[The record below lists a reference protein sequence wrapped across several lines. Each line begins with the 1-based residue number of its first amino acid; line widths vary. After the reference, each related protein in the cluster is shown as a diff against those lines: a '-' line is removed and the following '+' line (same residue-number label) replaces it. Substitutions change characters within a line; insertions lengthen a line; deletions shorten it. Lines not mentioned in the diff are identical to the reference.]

1 MRLHNPLTMMNS
13 TTTTMATPISRAKRL
28 VKLLE
33 RLLRKRELFDEEQY
47 KLIKEQ
53 LKVAKNELA
62 MIEEKTSK
70 GFK

>member
-1 MRLHNPLTMMNS
+1 MMNFMMM
-13 TTTTMATPISRAKRL
+13 TMATQTSRAKRL

-33 RLLRKRELFDEEQY
+33 RLLKKRELFDDEQY

-62 MIEEKTSK
+62 MIEEKSSK

>member
-1 MRLHNPLTMMNS
+1 MMNFTMM
-13 TTTTMATPISRAKRL
+13 TMATQTSRAKRL

-33 RLLRKRELFDEEQY
+33 RLLRQRELFDDDKL

-53 LKVAKNELA
+53 LKIAKNELA
-62 MIEEKTSK
+62 IIEEKTSK

>member
-1 MRLHNPLTMMNS
+1 MMNFMMM
-13 TTTTMATPISRAKRL
+13 TMATQTSRAKRL

-33 RLLRKRELFDEEQY
+33 RLLKKRELFDDEQY

-62 MIEEKTSK
+62 RIEEQTSK

>member
-1 MRLHNPLTMMNS
+1 M
-13 TTTTMATPISRAKRL
+13 TTMATQTRAKRL

-33 RLLRKRELFDEEQY
+33 RLLKKRELFDDDKL

-53 LKVAKNELA
+53 LKIAKNELA
-62 MIEEKTSK
+62 IIEENTSK

>member
-1 MRLHNPLTMMNS
+1 MRTQ
-13 TTTTMATPISRAKRL
+13 ISRAKRL

-33 RLLRKRELFDEEQY
+33 RLLRQRELFDDDKL

-62 MIEEKTSK
+62 ILKK
-70 GFK
+70 KHQKVLK

>member
-1 MRLHNPLTMMNS
+1 
-13 TTTTMATPISRAKRL
+13 MATQTSRAKRL
-28 VKLLE
+28 IKLLE
-33 RLLRKRELFDEEQY
+33 RLLEKDYLYDKDQL
-47 KLIKEQ
+47 KLVREQ

>member
-1 MRLHNPLTMMNS
+1 MMNFM
-13 TTTTMATPISRAKRL
+13 TMTMATQTSRAKRL

-33 RLLRKRELFDEEQY
+33 RLLKKRELFDDEQY
-47 KLIKEQ
+47 KLIREQ

>member
-1 MRLHNPLTMMNS
+1 MNFMMM
-13 TTTTMATPISRAKRL
+13 TMATQISRAKRL

-33 RLLRKRELFDEEQY
+33 RLLRQRELFDDDKL

-53 LKVAKNELA
+53 LKIAKNELA
-62 MIEEKTSK
+62 IIEEKTSK

>member
-1 MRLHNPLTMMNS
+1 MNYMMM
-13 TTTTMATPISRAKRL
+13 TMATQTSRAKRL

-33 RLLRKRELFDEEQY
+33 RLLRQRELFDDDKL

-53 LKVAKNELA
+53 LKIEKNELA
-62 MIEEKTSK
+62 IIEEKTSK

>member
-1 MRLHNPLTMMNS
+1 MMNFMMM
-13 TTTTMATPISRAKRL
+13 TMATQISRAKRL

-33 RLLRKRELFDEEQY
+33 RLLRQRELFDDDKL

-53 LKVAKNELA
+53 LKIAKNELE

-70 GFK
+70 VFK

>member
-1 MRLHNPLTMMNS
+1 MMNYMMM
-13 TTTTMATPISRAKRL
+13 TMATQISRAKRL

-33 RLLRKRELFDEEQY
+33 RLLRQRELFDEDKL

-53 LKVAKNELA
+53 LNIAKNELA

>member
-1 MRLHNPLTMMNS
+1 MMNFTMM
-13 TTTTMATPISRAKRL
+13 TMATQTRAKRL

-33 RLLRKRELFDEEQY
+33 RLLKKRELFDDEQY
-47 KLIKEQ
+47 KLIREQ

-62 MIEEKTSK
+62 RIEEQTSK

>member
-1 MRLHNPLTMMNS
+1 M
-13 TTTTMATPISRAKRL
+13 MATQTNRAKRL
-28 VKLLE
+28 IKLLE
-33 RLLRKRELFDEEQY
+33 RLLKKDYLYDKEQL
-47 KLIKEQ
+47 KLIREQ